1 LFVTAILWVLV
12 STETANFPGRVE
24 CKEVDV
30 LIGSDNDSLARVHE
44 NLILGIGEAG
54 DLDKTLIHNYF
65 CISHPIHGHTEFG
78 AANRDRCGGTVD
90 SVGIWL
96 PTEMV
101 DFYPD
106 AAQQD
111 FEQLAKRIGRPK
123 IFQEDPRARTD
134 HHETAVGEFDRE
146 VATASRINFFSGE
159 DHIAPLRG
167 CRPLDIAG

>member
-1 LFVTAILWVLV
+1 MVLV
-12 STETANFPGRVE
+12 PAKSTNFTGRAGYE
-24 CKEVDV
+24 EVYV
-30 LIGSDNDSLARVHE
+30 LVRADDDPLPWMHKNLVLRIGKAGHLN
-44 NLILGIGEAG
+44 EA
-54 DLDKTLIHNYF
+54 LIHDNF
-65 CISHPIHGHTEFG
+65 CISDSIHGYAEFS
-78 AANRDRCGGTVD
+78 AANSDRRGWTVD